1 MGLVGPGRGLQQK
14 LTHAQQEG
22 PRCHQGILTSLDKI
36 PEIQRG
42 FAFPKTGTNQPHV
55 AMGRMLPL
63 PGVVGVS
70 LWVVGLFQRELG
82 MGSSPGVQV
91 LVTPQ
96 PKGLAE

>member
-22 PRCHQGILTSLDKI
+22 PRCHRGILSSLDKI

-42 FAFPKTGTNQPHV
+42 FVFPKKGTNQPHV
-55 AMGRMLPL
+55 AMGRMLSL
-63 PGVVGVS
+63 TGLVGV
-70 LWVVGLFQRELG
+70 WVVGLFQGELG

-96 PKGLAE
+96 PKGLSG